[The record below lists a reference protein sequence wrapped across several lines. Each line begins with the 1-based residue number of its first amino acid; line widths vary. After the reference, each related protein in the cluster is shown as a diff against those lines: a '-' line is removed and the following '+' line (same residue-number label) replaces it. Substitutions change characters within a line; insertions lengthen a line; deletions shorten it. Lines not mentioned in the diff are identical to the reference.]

1 MSKSPDSFTG
11 KGKVIQLSTEGQP
24 HTFTE
29 EDESSIK
36 KVLGWVGM
44 VSRYSA
50 KGNER
55 PGVQEEQNREGPEG
69 RGTPDTKNA
78 SRTQTETKASPSPSP
93 KLRMGLHELFLRK
106 YTRAETSENVLDKDD
121 VVDACRPD
129 DKQDS
134 IIFECSAQN
143 SAFGLKF
150 DTKKHEANPYLSM
163 IDNRSDR
170 IADDDV
176 QQRQYLYQDQRS
188 QNLLDG
194 LMSFGESG
202 KKKPKVL
209 SIKKSVTNENKASH
223 QKVSK
228 VEFSPSKAK
237 TFFYT
242 DMSDSCED
250 FSESHNGSRY
260 DDSISVMTSVGK
272 KMSSFDTVQ
281 KPREH
286 RLEIQSTSESLDS
299 PKMDD
304 ISIYKLKELYSPVLS
319 VRKVNTKQDTTV
331 NLKAC
336 WEREK
341 NSAERINS
349 TPDCIPKHHAQQ
361 GRSIF
366 TSPNRVEKPET
377 SGSSLNKDLAE
388 LKASSKLKQG
398 SKSVVVGSPLDEAD
412 TKSYSRS
419 LCRTHTLDLDESI
432 RFSPVS
438 YPIRSISSV
447 CQDHREQSTSDTMK
461 IPERSRTIS
470 PRHIPKVLSSGSY
483 PVKESGM
490 VGSPLS
496 VFPIDINPTE
506 KPHLNDL
513 GHTPRGQTRYPHE
526 LSSAE
531 ESSSGK
537 NGKLLAERQE
547 QHLLSF
553 SRNASKRN
561 MPYQLASPHSPP
573 CSGRSQAPIDNT
585 NSKQTSQV
593 HSLPFS
599 KGQISVQLIT
609 SPKQQRRTTT
619 KRSVEGIKNITSGV
633 LTEQLDDSQ
642 GKTSLARSC
651 IHLSCQHHPDLPE
664 FTHISGISAQA
675 DKQKWAGVQACEISE
690 HASLFQQSHPESE
703 NTFDSSSSIS
713 AEVWSLSR
721 TSSAC
726 ES

>member
-1 MSKSPDSFTG
+1 MSNSPDSFTG

-29 EDESSIK
+29 EDESSVK

-78 SRTQTETKASPSPSP
+78 SRTQTETKASPSP
-93 KLRMGLHELFLRK
+93 KLRMGLPELFLRK

-121 VVDACRPD
+121 VGDACRPD

-150 DTKKHEANPYLSM
+150 ETKEHEANPYLSM
-163 IDNRSDR
+163 IDNGSDH

-176 QQRQYLYQDQRS
+176 QQREYLYQDQRS
-188 QNLLDG
+188 QNRLDG
-194 LMSFGESG
+194 LMSFGTSG

-209 SIKKSVTNENKASH
+209 SIKKSVTNENKVSH

-242 DMSDSCED
+242 DMCDSCED

-272 KMSSFDTVQ
+272 KMSSFDSVQ

-286 RLEIQSTSESLDS
+286 RLEIQSTSESLDA

-304 ISIYKLKELYSPVLS
+304 IPKYKLKELYSPVLS
-319 VRKVNTKQDTTV
+319 VTKVNTEQDTTV

-341 NSAERINS
+341 NSSERINS

-366 TSPNRVEKPET
+366 TSPSRVENAET
-377 SGSSLNKDLAE
+377 RGSTVNKDLAE

-398 SKSVVVGSPLDEAD
+398 SKSGVVSSPLDEAD

-419 LCRTHTLDLDESI
+419 LCRTHTLGLDESI
-432 RFSPVS
+432 RFSQVS
-438 YPIRSISSV
+438 YPIRSVSSV
-447 CQDHREQSTSDTMK
+447 CQDHRHRSKSDTIE

-470 PRHIPKVLSSGSY
+470 PRHIPKVLSC

-513 GHTPRGQTRYPHE
+513 GHTPRGQTKYPHE

-537 NGKLLAERQE
+537 NRKLLSERQE

-593 HSLPFS
+593 HSLPIS

-609 SPKQQRRTTT
+609 SPKQQRRTST
-619 KRSVEGIKNITSGV
+619 KRSVEGIKNITPGV
-633 LTEQLDDSQ
+633 LTEQMQLGDSQ

-651 IHLSCQHHPDLPE
+651 IHLSCQQHPDLPE

-675 DKQKWAGVQACEISE
+675 DKQEWAGVQACESSE

-713 AEVWSLSR
+713 AEAWSLSR

-726 ES
+726 ER